1 MIFEKPNY
9 HCLQT
14 CLSNVFPC
22 FAFKALRVKPLA
34 CIPPIPPQ
42 RPHSF
47 ALFSFGVFFVC
58 LGFWGCF
65 GFFWGFLDSFF
76 FFFFRNAD
84 TQTVGEMELGS
95 RRHAELRW
103 GGGGGKKAAHPRQ
116 PLRTRGKVGWGS
128 WVFPR
133 CIYKCDKK
141 DLLFKIT
148 KYFYYR

>member
-34 CIPPIPPQ
+34 YIPPIPPQ

-95 RRHAELRW
+95 RRHAELWW
-103 GGGGGKKAAHPRQ
+103 GGGGGKKLPTPGSRSAPVERWAGGRGFFPAAY
-116 PLRTRGKVGWGS
+116 TNA
-128 WVFPR
+128 
-133 CIYKCDKK
+133 
-141 DLLFKIT
+141 T
-148 KYFYYR
+148 KRIFFSK

>member
-76 FFFFRNAD
+76 FFFFPERGHPNRRRDGAG
-84 TQTVGEMELGS
+84 QPEACRALVGG
-95 RRHAELRW
+95 W
-103 GGGGGKKAAHPRQ
+103 WWKKAAHPWQ